1 MSNLNSIWRE
11 YLETVKGDIQTVLAQ
26 QGRRATGNA
35 IDSMR
40 IVQNGKLNP
49 QLRGARYIQ
58 NLQTGRGSQP
68 KGISRKFIQNIKTWM
83 LHKGIEGSAF
93 AIAKHLVQ
101 QGTAIKRGQPGVN
114 IRQIMR
120 DNMPD
125 ALKASSKDLLLEF
138 KGKLKIRK
146 RGN

>member
-1 MSNLNSIWRE
+1 
-11 YLETVKGDIQTVLAQ
+11 
-26 QGRRATGNA
+26 
-35 IDSMR
+35 
-40 IVQNGKLNP
+40 
-49 QLRGARYIQ
+49 
-58 NLQTGRGSQP
+58 
-68 KGISRKFIQNIKTWM
+68 M